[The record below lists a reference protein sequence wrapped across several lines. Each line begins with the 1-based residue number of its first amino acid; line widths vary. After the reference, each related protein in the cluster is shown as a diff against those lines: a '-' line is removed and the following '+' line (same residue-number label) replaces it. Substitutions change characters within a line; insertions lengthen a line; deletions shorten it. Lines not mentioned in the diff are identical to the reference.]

1 MPTGGLPD
9 RFHPLQS
16 QSAGGG
22 LGGCLPSSISLAD
35 VFGRQQIFVVFLHLG
50 FDSRVI
56 THAYR
61 KVRHLDNDIEIRFQG
76 TGRAESREGPGMPTR
91 HVCLH
96 LQGALCLRRN

>member
-35 VFGRQQIFVVFLHLG
+35 VFGR
-50 FDSRVI
+50 
-56 THAYR
+56 
-61 KVRHLDNDIEIRFQG
+61 
-76 TGRAESREGPGMPTR
+76 
-91 HVCLH
+91 
-96 LQGALCLRRN
+96 